1 MTGLPV
7 GGIRRWGSDRGKVAK
22 GLRAGLNMPVHSRRS
37 TLDISRGMDPKSI
50 PYFFH
55 ISTYGLIN
63 KN

>member
-1 MTGLPV
+1 MTGLSA
-7 GGIRRWGSDRGKVAK
+7 GGIRRGVSDRGKVAT
-22 GLRAGLNMPVHSRRS
+22 GLRSGLNMPVHSRRS

-55 ISTYGLIN
+55 ISTYGLIT